1 MKIKKKIKSLSVQGP
16 APWGGSHGENFCK
29 LRNSFMSEDRREL
42 QNLREEH
49 NRRFLEGKMKRI
61 HHRVCF

>member
-1 MKIKKKIKSLSVQGP
+1 
-16 APWGGSHGENFCK
+16 
-29 LRNSFMSEDRREL
+29 MSEERREL
-42 QNLREEH
+42 QNFREEH